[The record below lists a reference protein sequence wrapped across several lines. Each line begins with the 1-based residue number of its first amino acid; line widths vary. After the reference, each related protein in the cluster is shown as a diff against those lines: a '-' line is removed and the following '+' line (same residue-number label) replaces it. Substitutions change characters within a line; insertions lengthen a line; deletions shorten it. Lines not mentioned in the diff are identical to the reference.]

1 MEKVE
6 KVARVEKEVKTLI
19 KKTVLVQVVQVELVQ
34 EILQEVVAEVDVDLL
49 LANRQ
54 PRHQIQRSTLRL
66 RKLEVVQAVRNQQLH
81 RMNKRRQMPQLQQQR
96 QRRRLRMPKRRL
108 SY

>member
-1 MEKVE
+1 ME

-54 PRHQIQRSTLRL
+54 LRHQIQRSTLRL
-66 RKLEVVQAVRNQQLH
+66 RKLEVVLQAVRNQQLH